1 MSSKIPISRKSIRA
15 LCKGEQITEKGIKAE
30 KLGDGVEGDVRFSI
44 NIMVDGERH
53 HRIIGKA
60 SDGVTLTQAQEAMEA
75 LRTRAREGRLDLP
88 KGRKTYM
95 SFAEAAV
102 AYLERLEKTGG
113 KGIHDKRRHLESRL
127 VPYFKN
133 SRLDRISEV
142 QVQEYVQ
149 ARLSTGITLGT
160 ANRELATLSHF
171 LRRAA
176 AWKWI
181 KRDDIPTNTTG
192 AEPRKAITVL
202 TEREASSLL
211 EAAQQDFDDL
221 LPLFVSFGLNTPM
234 RHGEILSVRFE
245 HIDFESRRIF
255 IPHAKAGEREQVI
268 TPSLAAILLKRQAQV
283 SKKEGWV
290 FPANGAARTGP
301 RRCMWKQFSRAVER
315 AGLSLARITPHVMR
329 HTAITN
335 LVRAGVDLPT
345 IQKISGHKTL
355 AMVLRYTHVHGPHLD
370 RAIAFLD
377 RSPSVITQELHRD
390 EFLAEDYVALC
401 S

>member
-1 MSSKIPISRKSIRA
+1 MSLKFSILTRHAIRA
-15 LCKGEQITEKGIKAE
+15 LNNGSKLSEHGIV
-30 KLGDGVEGDVRFSI
+30 VERNRNSDVVYRI
-44 NIMVDGERH
+44 NVMVDKQRI
-53 HRIIGKA
+53 HRVIGKE
-60 SDGVTLTQAQEAMEA
+60 SDGVTRTDAEDAITA
-75 LRTRAREGRLDLP
+75 FRTRAKEGRLDLP
-88 KGRKTYM
+88 KGRKTHM
-95 SFAEAAV
+95 SFAEAAE
-102 AYLERLEKTGG
+102 AYLDRMEKTGG
-113 KGIHDKRRHLESRL
+113 KGIHDKRRHLELRL
-127 VPYFKN
+127 IPYFKN

-149 ARLSTGITLGT
+149 ARLATGITLGT

-181 KRDDIPTNTTG
+181 KRDDIPTITKG

-202 TEREASSLL
+202 TDVESALL
-211 EAAQQDFDDL
+211 MEAAQEDFDDL

-255 IPHAKAGEREQVI
+255 IPQAKAGEREQVI
-268 TPSLAAILLKRQAQV
+268 TPSLAATLLRRQGQV
-283 SKKEGWV
+283 GKKEGWV

-301 RRCMWKQFSRAVER
+301 RRCMWKQFKRTVER
-315 AGLSLARITPHVMR
+315 AGLSPSRITPHVMR
-329 HTAITN
+329 HSAITN

-370 RAIAFLD
+370 RAIAVLD
-377 RSPSVITQELHRD
+377 RTAAKITPKLHTID
-390 EFLAEDYVALC
+390 SEAEDYVALC
-401 S
+401 L

>member
-1 MSSKIPISRKSIRA
+1 MALKFTILTRSAIKSLRSGAKLTEHGVSAERTRA
-15 LCKGEQITEKGIKAE
+15 
-30 KLGDGVEGDVRFSI
+30 GDIVYRI
-44 NIMVDGERH
+44 NVMVDGQRI
-53 HRIIGKA
+53 HRVIGKE
-60 SDGVTLTQAQEAMEA
+60 SDGVTRTQAEEAIASHRMKA
-75 LRTRAREGRLDLP
+75 LEGRLDLP
-88 KGRKTYM
+88 KGRKTHM
-95 SFAEAAV
+95 SFAEGAR
-102 AYLERLEKTGG
+102 AYLERLGKTGG
-113 KGIHDKRRHLESRL
+113 KGIHDKRRHLEIRL

-133 SRLDRISEV
+133 SRLDRVSEV
-142 QVQEYVQ
+142 QVQEYAQ
-149 ARLSTGITLGT
+149 RRLATGVAVGT
-160 ANRELATLSHF
+160 VNRELATLSHF

-181 KRDDIPTNTTG
+181 KRDDIPPITKG

-202 TEREASSLL
+202 TDEEASLL
-211 EAAQQDFDDL
+211 MKAAQEDFDDL

-255 IPHAKAGEREQVI
+255 IPQAKAGEREQVI
-268 TPSLAAILLKRQAQV
+268 TPSLAAALLTRQAQASV
-283 SKKEGWV
+283 KDGWV
-290 FPANGAARTGP
+290 FPATGTAKTGP
-301 RRCMWKQFSRAVER
+301 RRCMWRQFKRAVER
-315 AGLSLARITPHVMR
+315 AGLSPSRITPHVMR

-370 RAIAFLD
+370 RAIAVLD
-377 RSPSVITQELHRD
+377 RTSAAITPKLHTVD
-390 EFLAEDYVALC
+390 SMAEDYVALC

>member
-1 MSSKIPISRKSIRA
+1 MIITKPLNGKNIRA
-15 LCKGEQITEKGIKAE
+15 LLKGQKITKKGIKAE
-30 KLGDGVEGDVRFSI
+30 KLTDGAEGDVRYSI
-44 NIMVDGERH
+44 NVMVDGERH

-60 SDGVTLTQAQEAMEA
+60 SDGVKLTDAHKALET

-88 KGRKTYM
+88 KGRKTHM
-95 SFAEAAV
+95 SFAEAATS
-102 AYLERLEKTGG
+102 YLDRLVKTGG
-113 KGIHDKRRHLESRL
+113 KGIHDKRRHLELRL
-127 VPYFKN
+127 IPYFKN

-149 ARLSTGITLGT
+149 ARLAAGIALGT

-181 KRDDIPTNTTG
+181 KRDDIPTITKA

-202 TEREASSLL
+202 SDEEATLL
-211 EAAQQDFDDL
+211 MEAAQEDFDDL

-255 IPHAKAGEREQVI
+255 IPQAKAGEREQVI
-268 TPSLAAILLKRQAQV
+268 TPSLAAALLTRRDQV
-283 SKKEGWV
+283 GRTEGWV
-290 FPANGAARTGP
+290 FPANGAARTGS
-301 RRCMWKQFSRAVER
+301 RRCMWKQFKRTVER
-315 AGLSLARITPHVMR
+315 AGLSPSQITPHVMR

-370 RAIAFLD
+370 RAIAVLD
-377 RSPSVITQELHRD
+377 RTPAVITQKLHTINSVD
-390 EFLAEDYVALC
+390 ESYIALC